1 MLRNILL
8 LILTVLVVRAVS
20 RALLGMAAGWETGPR
35 RSQPGR
41 GSAQGSSNSSVHM
54 IRDPVC
60 GTYVIP
66 DRAFPL
72 SDGSRQVFF
81 CSTGCRD
88 KYRARTAEGRTA

>member
-20 RALLGMAAGWETGPR
+20 RALLGMRAGWETGPR
-35 RSQPGR
+35 RSHPGR

-60 GTYVIP
+60 GTYVVQG
-66 DRAFPL
+66 RAL
-72 SDGSRQVFF
+72 TAIRGGETAWF
-81 CSTGCRD
+81 CSAQCQ
-88 KYRARTAEGRTA
+88 RAWLSGKA